1 MKSNTIQF
9 LFSAFIIILIAS
21 TRLLPHTDNFV
32 PVFAMILFAAVHLK
46 NKWQAILV
54 SLGALWL
61 SDLYLNNWGRFAEY
75 HNEFVLFTSPF
86 NYLSYILIAL
96 VSMQIFKKTIS
107 LPKVFGSSLLVGII
121 FFIVSNFGVWMNPL
135 YTKTLWMCYIDAIPF
150 FRATLTSNIL
160 FSAILFGGYYLLQK
174 DFRSLQLRHVQYSKF

>member
-1 MKSNTIQF
+1 
-9 LFSAFIIILIAS
+9 
-21 TRLLPHTDNFV
+21 
-32 PVFAMILFAAVHLK
+32 
-46 NKWQAILV
+46 
-54 SLGALWL
+54 
-61 SDLYLNNWGRFAEY
+61 
-75 HNEFVLFTSPF
+75 
-86 NYLSYILIAL
+86 
-96 VSMQIFKKTIS
+96 MQIFKKTIS
-107 LPKVFGSSLLVGII
+107 LPKVFGSSLLVGVI